1 MTGLNRLRLGRYSV
15 FYLKIALRG
24 VVAWAGAWKLACIGD
39 FSGILLEYLL
49 QALYAIEVD

>member
-24 VVAWAGAWKLACIGD
+24 VVAWAGAWKLVRIQN
-39 FSGILLEYLL
+39 FSGFLLEYLL
-49 QALYAIEVD
+49 QALYAIAVD